1 MTFQSKCDII
11 LLEKGKE
18 NPKHQK
24 GIIMYGNN
32 DSHEK
37 TLEWASNK
45 YDEYKKK
52 AIANNLKWS
61 TQTLNDATVVTTV
74 EKEGD
79 SKYSGHYGKA
89 YCKRG
94 DTYINYVG
102 IAIAFARYMNE
113 RIPDYVLHDKTY
125 LKDLKLGEMF
135 RIKRTKE
142 EYVLYKVDG
151 NKYAFTNIRTGKRAV
166 SYFSNEEVERK
177 ILR

>member
-1 MTFQSKCDII
+1 
-11 LLEKGKE
+11 
-18 NPKHQK
+18 
-24 GIIMYGNN
+24 MYGNN

-37 TLEWASNK
+37 MLEWASNK

-61 TQTLNDATVVTTV
+61 TQALKDATVVTTV

-79 SKYSGHYGKA
+79 SKYSGHYGKS

-113 RIPDYVLHDKTY
+113 SIPDYVLHDKIY
-125 LKDLKLGEMF
+125 LKDLRLGEMF

-142 EYVLYKVDG
+142 EYVLYKIDG
-151 NKYAFTNIRTGKRAV
+151 NKYAFTNIRTGKRDV
-166 SYFSNEEVERK
+166 SYNANEEVERK